1 MSSSTTTIAPT
12 GQQHDREDADMANGG
27 GMANS
32 ELQEPPVASSVRE
45 PTNAVAMEAAAVD
58 DDAMD
63 TTPDTETALVPS
75 SDSAVPPEAAVTPE
89 SPPASEMVTG
99 TQPDNGSLLLPVVAP
114 DDAVRM
120 LQVPLPALKLTAYAD
135 TD

>member
-1 MSSSTTTIAPT
+1 
-12 GQQHDREDADMANGG
+12 
-27 GMANS
+27 
-32 ELQEPPVASSVRE
+32 
-45 PTNAVAMEAAAVD
+45 VD